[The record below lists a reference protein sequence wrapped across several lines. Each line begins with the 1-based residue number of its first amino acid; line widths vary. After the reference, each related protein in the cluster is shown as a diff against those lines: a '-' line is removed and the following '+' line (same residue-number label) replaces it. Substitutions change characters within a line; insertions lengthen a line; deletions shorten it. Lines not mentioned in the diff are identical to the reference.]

1 MPTIVSKSKLAY
13 LFWMQL
19 ARDIPKTSRYT
30 LGNKIDNHFLNMLSC
45 IYFATYQPIV
55 VKIETLTRAITE
67 LDLVKFFFSII
78 WESKIVPDN
87 HYIKLSADLDEIG
100 RMLGGW
106 KKGLETKNS
115 R

>member
-1 MPTIVSKSKLAY
+1 
-13 LFWMQL
+13 MQL
-19 ARDIPKTSRYT
+19 ARDIPKTSRHT
-30 LGNKIDNHFLNMLSC
+30 LGNKIDSHFLNMLSS
-45 IYFATYQPIV
+45 IYLATYQPAIE
-55 VKIETLTRAITE
+55 KIETLTRAITE

-78 WESKIVPDN
+78 WESKTIHDI
-87 HYIKLSADLDEIG
+87 HYIKLSTDLDEIG